1 MLSISDRWIS
11 GKSSRMDPVAVEA
24 VLQLYPDRFRSRG
37 FSLPPDGPGFSGAVV
52 LRVETDAGPHCLR
65 AWPPET
71 DAERIGGLHR
81 LLDHV
86 RSRGIDFVAVPV
98 RANDGRTL
106 VAVAGRSWQLEPW
119 LPGRADFSSRPSDAR
134 LTAAVTSLARLHVAM
149 ASFEPLGAERQWFGS
164 GNNAIAPAVIERFD
178 RLRSW
183 TSGKLA
189 DVEARMEATP
199 KADPCLAAATRIARG
214 FTRCAPFIE
223 RELCDALRIRVPV
236 QPCLRDVWHD
246 HLLFDGDSVSGIID
260 PAAARTD
267 TVAADISR
275 LLGSLITI
283 DAQDWHRSLADI
295 QSMDEVTRYLER
307 QLIATRL
314 ATVPEG
320 WYSALAAYASVRRLS
335 PEEMIL
341 VDVLD
346 CSGTLLSGMT
356 WLARRFFSD
365 APLEDPERVAAR
377 MEMIAKRI
385 DRLPLSANR

>member
-1 MLSISDRWIS
+1 
-11 GKSSRMDPVAVEA
+11 MDPVAVDA

-37 FSLPPDGPGFSGAVV
+37 FCLPPDGPGFSGAVV
-52 LRVETDAGPHCLR
+52 LRVETDAGRHCLR
-65 AWPPET
+65 GWPPEAN
-71 DAERIGGLHR
+71 AERIGGLHR
-81 LLDHV
+81 LLNHA

-106 VAVAGRSWQLEPW
+106 VSVAGRSWQLEPW

-134 LTAAVTSLARLHVAM
+134 LTAAVTSLARLHVEL
-149 ASFEPLGAERQWFGS
+149 ASFEPVGAERQWFGS
-164 GNNAIAPAVIERFD
+164 GVNAIAPAVTERFD

-189 DVEARMEATP
+189 DLKTRMEATP
-199 KADPCLAAATRIARG
+199 KADPCLAAATRIASG

-223 RELCDALRIRVPV
+223 RELRDALRIRVPV

-246 HLLFDGDSVSGIID
+246 HLLFDGDRVSGIID

-275 LLGSLITI
+275 LLGSLIAI
-283 DAQDWHRSLADI
+283 DAEDRKRSLADFE
-295 QSMDEVTRYLER
+295 SMDQFTRYLLER
-307 QLIATRL
+307 RLVGTRL
-314 ATVPEG
+314 ATVPRG
-320 WYSALAAYASVRRLS
+320 WYSALTAYASVRRLS

-341 VDVLD
+341 IDVLD

-365 APLEDPERVAAR
+365 APFEHPERVAAR

-385 DRLPLSANR
+385 DHLAPSANR